1 MLVPWNPMNELERLR
16 QDMSRF
22 FDWGP
27 SWNRGQVSSWQ
38 PSLDIYQTD
47 TEVVATVEI
56 PGVNPEDVDV
66 TVTKNMLSVKGDL
79 KLAEEVKEEGY
90 FRSER
95 RFGSFQRVV
104 PLPAEVK
111 SNEAKASFKNGVL
124 EIRIPKVKP
133 LHEEAFKPKIEH

>member
-27 SWNRGQVSSWQ
+27 AWNRGQVSSWQ

-66 TVTKNMLSVKGDL
+66 TVTKNMLSVKGHL
-79 KLAEEVKEEGY
+79 KQSEEVKEEGY

-133 LHEEAFKPKIEH
+133 LHEEGFKPKIEH